1 MKTILILSIILGV
14 AMSTPCFAQGLT
26 VRKLAEYEEYQGHF
40 HLAGKGFVSISDK
53 KVVTYYV
60 WDKAQNSFQKT
71 DDASQIFSLD
81 LPTLKQHDNEQT
93 QYSFDISDPS
103 LKGMVVVRLVIVPQK
118 RPSKYDPNKDF
129 YLEVLLN
136 GKSIFKSEMMNGVV
150 EKFLGADVTND
161 SAHEIVL
168 EYAGVGGSGFTTYFV
183 VFEVGPETQQ

>member
-1 MKTILILSIILGV
+1 MKKLLILSLILGV
-14 AMSTPCFAQGLT
+14 ALSTPCFVQGLT

-40 HLAGKGFVSISDK
+40 HLAVNGLASVSDK

-60 WDKAQNSFQKT
+60 WDNAQNSFQKT
-71 DDASQIFSLD
+71 EDASRIFSLD
-81 LPTLKQHDNEQT
+81 LPKLKQHNNEQT
-93 QYSFDISDPS
+93 QYSFDISNS
-103 LKGMVVVRLVIVPQK
+103 SFKGMVVVQLVMVPQK
-118 RPSKYDPNKDF
+118 HPSTYDPNRDF
-129 YLEVLLN
+129 YVEVLLS